1 MALTD
6 EMQVRRSLGAQLLSR
21 GLYLAA
27 RDEFLRWLEL
37 VEGAGQ
43 PRLLISPLNALA
55 TVAHQRG
62 EHEEAWDY
70 LQRALQLSE
79 DPGVNRHDLIRVH
92 LNLLMVA
99 TELGRLDE
107 ALTHSEMMPT
117 LGGEGELGLQVAY
130 WLNLSLLY
138 WRRQEWIPMRQAARK
153 AYEWS
158 VGAGNTV
165 ATARAMTNLGIS
177 HLELGADK
185 LAERDLQRAL
195 RLSSDLGGAEIAY
208 VYAELGRLYYQR
220 GDPQGALEAGRQA
233 LSSLLTHVGVLD
245 KEEVA
250 RVSRLFG
257 TIFATSGRRNLALKY
272 LNRAAAYFSQLGFR
286 PEWQRS
292 TELIGQV
299 LAAPAVPGRGS
310 LSEEIQQLDF
320 LTAVLD
326 LTDDLESVDHYLR
339 GHSERVAAMALLLG
353 EENGLSADDLV
364 LLSHAARLHDVGMVA
379 VDADLL
385 ERDGPLTE
393 GELRR
398 VALHT
403 SIGEEML
410 RPYGLSAEGL
420 RAVRHHHE
428 HWNGS
433 GSPDGLTGE
442 QIPLLARLVAV
453 ADVYDSLTSERSYRG
468 ALSHMEAI
476 TQIREMA
483 GHELD
488 PFLAQKFIGL
498 YEL

>member
-6 EMQVRRSLGAQLLSR
+6 EVQVRRSYGAQLLSR

-37 VEGAGQ
+37 VEGSGQ
-43 PRLLISPLNALA
+43 PRLLIPPLNALA

-62 EHEEAWDY
+62 EHEEAWRY
-70 LQRALQLSE
+70 LQRALQLSK
-79 DPGVNRHDLIRVH
+79 DQGVSRNDLVRVH

-99 TELGRLDE
+99 TEQGRLDE
-107 ALTHSEMMPT
+107 AIAYSDGMPA
-117 LGGEGELGLQVAY
+117 LSEGETGLQVAY
-130 WLNLSLLY
+130 WLNLSLLH

-153 AYEWS
+153 AYERS
-158 VGAGNTV
+158 VGAGDTV
-165 ATARAMTNLGIS
+165 STARAMTNLGIA

-195 RLSSDLGGAEIAY
+195 RLSSDLGGAETAY

-257 TIFATSGRRNLALKY
+257 TIFAASGRRNLALKY

-299 LAAPAVPGRGS
+299 LAAPAVAGRGS
-310 LSEEIQQLDF
+310 LSEEVQQLDF

-339 GHSERVAAMALLLG
+339 GHSERVAALALLLG
-353 EENGLSADDLV
+353 DELRLSAEEMV
-364 LLSHAARLHDVGMVA
+364 VLSHSARLHDVGMVA
-379 VDADLL
+379 VDAELL

-393 GELRR
+393 AELRR
-398 VALHT
+398 VAMHT

-428 HWNGS
+428 YWNGS
-433 GSPDGLTGE
+433 GSPDGLAGE
-442 QIPLLARLVAV
+442 EIPLLARLVAV

-476 TQIREMA
+476 SQIREMA
-483 GHELD
+483 GSELD
-488 PFLAQKFIGL
+488 PVLVEKFVGL